1 LKAKSGWLSFLQ
13 MIKAKQKIE
22 DIDIAT
28 LSHYIDIIYCIFA
41 AQMAALGPKNL
52 PFDLTQCAAKESI

>member
-1 LKAKSGWLSFLQ
+1 

-41 AQMAALGPKNL
+41 AQMAALVQNL

>member
-1 LKAKSGWLSFLQ
+1 
-13 MIKAKQKIE
+13 MIKAKQKIK

-52 PFDLTQCAAKESI
+52 PFDLTQCAAQESI